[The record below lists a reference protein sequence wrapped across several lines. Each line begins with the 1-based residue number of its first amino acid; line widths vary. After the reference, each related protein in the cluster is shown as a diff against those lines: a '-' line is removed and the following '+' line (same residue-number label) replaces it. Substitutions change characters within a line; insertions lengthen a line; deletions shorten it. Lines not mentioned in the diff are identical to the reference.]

1 MNDNEKQAL
10 VDLLHACGGSC
21 VIRSGDEVRIFR
33 QRGVR
38 DLFVLLHDEPRL
50 LQGAF
55 VADKVVGKGAA
66 ALMILGQ
73 VGELFADVVSEP
85 ALALLRDAGLS
96 VSYSA
101 LVPHIVDRTG
111 TGFCPIE
118 TLCAEC
124 RTAQECLPLIDGF
137 LRQSSDLNKKLSF
150 RSLFI

>member
-21 VIRSGDEVRIFR
+21 VIRSGDEVRICR

-38 DLFVLLHDEPRL
+38 DLIELLHDEPQL
-50 LQGAF
+50 LHGAF
-55 VADKVVGKGAA
+55 IADKVVGKGAA

-85 ALALLRDAGLS
+85 ALALLRDAGLKT
-96 VSYSA
+96 SYAA
-101 LVPHIVDRTG
+101 LVPHIVDCAG
-111 TGFCPIE
+111 SGFCPVE
-118 TLCAEC
+118 TLCAGC

-137 LRQSSDLNKKLSF
+137 LRKTSVPAKNCHPE
-150 RSLFI
+150 R